1 MHGQEVAKRTTTYKA
16 AVEEQGE
23 EDDDSRVD
31 ASEENLFHQ
40 QVSLA
45 ATLADAFC

>member
-23 EDDDSRVD
+23 EDDDRVD

-45 ATLADAFC
+45 ATLAATFC